1 MVCLW
6 SGEQGSDK
14 EGGRQGQEQAIASP
28 WDIVRIGQGAFAI
41 AMAGSQKVRLTR
53 DTAQVMANNSL
64 QEGGGRQGQDQAIA
78 SPWDIVS
85 IGQGAIAM
93 AGSHQ
98 VRLSSDTGHG

>member
-1 MVCLW
+1 MIQHLYSAVKKSCELGKVIMVCLW

-28 WDIVRIGQGAFAI
+28 WDIVSIGQGAF
-41 AMAGSQKVRLTR
+41 
-53 DTAQVMANNSL
+53 
-64 QEGGGRQGQDQAIA
+64 
-78 SPWDIVS
+78 
-85 IGQGAIAM
+85 AIAM

>member
-1 MVCLW
+1 
-6 SGEQGSDK
+6 
-14 EGGRQGQEQAIASP
+14 
-28 WDIVRIGQGAFAI
+28 
-41 AMAGSQKVRLTR
+41 MAGSHQVRLSS